1 MVNKAHWIKKAVLEA
16 CHLLLRLRQR
26 QAWTSRDWEAQAQVT
41 RVQERPERARGEVA
55 NGLTPS
61 AHREPRGPRGMDLLT
76 SLKEHFPIL
85 PGESHL
91 ARTNRPFKLTIFSVK
106 TKGIAGYPRLRT

>member
-61 AHREPRGPRGMDLLT
+61 AHREPRGPRGMEELSFHSAQDANI
-76 SLKEHFPIL
+76 SR
-85 PGESHL
+85 
-91 ARTNRPFKLTIFSVK
+91 ARMPK
-106 TKGIAGYPRLRT
+106 TTKQLWMT